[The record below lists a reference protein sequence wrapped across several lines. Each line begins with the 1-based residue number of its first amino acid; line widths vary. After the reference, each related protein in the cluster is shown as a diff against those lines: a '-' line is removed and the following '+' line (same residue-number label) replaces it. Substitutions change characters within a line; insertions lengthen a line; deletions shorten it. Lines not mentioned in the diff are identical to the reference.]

1 MRNDGKNGDD
11 ASLGIERDAR
21 AEETARLLLR
31 LARER
36 PSALEALRAL
46 LSALLTPPETDALR
60 SDSPAC
66 GAVDSAEPLEK
77 ALERAIE
84 EPLEDAGED
93 AGEDPRSSDSD
104 GARIAEPTTAARSA
118 APAAPATQTQPRR
131 AHQHTE
137 RDLLSLGSLMS
148 RFGTPS
154 ASMGLGRPTAL
165 AVEAPRG
172 RWDDDGDAAKRLTR
186 LLRAQSRRL
195 RAVRLA
201 LHAGTPTPPIDHVLA
216 SESVEDWTAIPGSL
230 RGISPR
236 GLREGERWY
245 GLAARAAAEVRDWLS
260 EHPDAELGEHR
271 TPEALRERL
280 QCLAN
285 AQKGVYCWLEETCGV
300 RARCGVQDETMATLK
315 RWVAREHF
323 AVFLPSGM
331 KLAQRITSAEREYT
345 ERALARFELE
355 HASPE
360 PRAAPGAPPSNGA
373 AGTTAVIVEPK
384 PSHAGRQG
392 RFESVMDAYLAA
404 RDEFS
409 DGLILFTERAE
420 DSAEDSAFLR
430 PDEVYEFFRA
440 MHEIAH
446 ELRQGQLEGR
456 RLDLVFADRGF
467 RSKPSSAQT
476 RKRYHRFYHMSLAG
490 REVDLS
496 QHVTLG
502 SRNQNTCL
510 SIHWWHDKEG
520 GRFVIGHCGKH
531 LPNTLT

>member
-1 MRNDGKNGDD
+1 M
-11 ASLGIERDAR
+11 
-21 AEETARLLLR
+21 
-31 LARER
+31 
-36 PSALEALRAL
+36 
-46 LSALLTPPETDALR
+46 
-60 SDSPAC
+60 
-66 GAVDSAEPLEK
+66 
-77 ALERAIE
+77 
-84 EPLEDAGED
+84 
-93 AGEDPRSSDSD
+93 
-104 GARIAEPTTAARSA
+104 
-118 APAAPATQTQPRR
+118 
-131 AHQHTE
+131 
-137 RDLLSLGSLMS
+137 
-148 RFGTPS
+148 PS
-154 ASMGLGRPTAL
+154 ASMGLGKPTAL
-165 AVEAPRG
+165 AVEAARG
-172 RWDDDGDAAKRLTR
+172 RWDDDVDAAKRLTR

-201 LHAGTPTPPIDHVLA
+201 LHAGTPNPPIDHVLA
-216 SESVEDWTAIPGSL
+216 SESVEDWTAIPENL
-230 RGISPR
+230 RGIAPR
-236 GLREGERWY
+236 ALREGERWY
-245 GLAARAAAEVRDWLS
+245 GLAARAAAEVRDWLA

-315 RWVAREHF
+315 QWVAREHF
-323 AVFLPSGM
+323 AVFLPSGL

-355 HASPE
+355 HASPD
-360 PRAAPGAPPSNGA
+360 PRTVPGAPPSDGT
-373 AGTTAVIVEPK
+373 AGTAAAAIVEPK

-392 RFESVMDAYLAA
+392 RFESVVDAYRAA
-404 RDEFS
+404 RDELS
-409 DGLILFTERAE
+409 DGLILFTDRAE

-430 PDEVYEFFRA
+430 PDEVYDFFRA
-440 MHEIAH
+440 MHGIAH
-446 ELRQGQLEGR
+446 ELRHGQLEGR

-476 RKRYHRFYHMSLAG
+476 RRRYHRFYHMHLDG

-510 SIHWWHDKEG
+510 SIHWWHDKER